1 MNHKTFIA
9 GGTGGASM
17 VIVGHPLDTI
27 KVRIQNDAGGRLYS
41 GIADCIRMVVRAEG
55 TAALWKGIS
64 LPLAATS
71 SVFALCFCG
80 YNHGKEVFCDADA
93 FDPDNLKLPS
103 IFLAGAFSRD
113 GRAGRGF
120 YGGWICWSGRAVP
133 S

>member
-27 KVRIQNDAGGRLYS
+27 KVRIQNDAGGRLYG
-41 GIADCIRMVVRAEG
+41 GIADCVRKVVRTEG
-55 TAALWKGIS
+55 PAALCKGIS

-80 YNHGKEVFCDADA
+80 SPKPARLLG
-93 FDPDNLKLPS
+93 
-103 IFLAGAFSRD
+103 G
-113 GRAGRGF
+113 GRAG
-120 YGGWICWSGRAVP
+120 GGERPRVGTTTARRSSATPTP
-133 S
+133 STPTRSS